1 MIYRASRLLLTITLI
16 LFGYCHPGVMGKL
29 IMDEPK
35 PAKAVEGLIGL
46 FDRFPIVALGE
57 MHWNRTQH
65 DFIVSLIE
73 HPTFPDKVNDIVV
86 EFGSAKYQNMMDK
99 YIAGETV
106 PHMELRQAWR
116 NTTSPT
122 TAWDVPLYERF
133 FATVRAVNQKLPKAK
148 KLRVLLGD
156 PPIDWYAAKS
166 SDDLTPFLAR
176 DDHFASVIEKEVL
189 GKGRK
194 ALLIAGVFHLYRCCP
209 AASAP
214 INVTVQID
222 KLRPGAVFVVMP
234 HHGFDERS
242 DELEARLSSWPKPGI
257 AHVKNTWLGE
267 LDPDV
272 VYPVSKMLIEHRP
285 DGTSGPAKR
294 PYGELKFQDITDAFL
309 YLGPRASLVWDMVP
323 PEVEKDEEYK
333 RELDR
338 RKKLLRKRD

>member
-16 LFGYCHPGVMGKL
+16 LIGYGHPGVMGKL

-35 PAKAVEGLIGL
+35 PTKAVEGIIGL

-106 PHMELRQAWR
+106 PHTELRQAWR
-116 NTTSPT
+116 NTTQPT
-122 TAWDVPLYERF
+122 AVWDVPLYERF
-133 FATVRAVNQKLPKAK
+133 FATVRAVNQKAPKAK

-176 DDHFASVIEKEVL
+176 DDHFARVIEKEVL
-189 GKGRK
+189 SKGRK

-209 AASAP
+209 ATSNP
-214 INVTVQID
+214 SNVTLQID

-234 HHGFDERS
+234 HDGFDERS

-257 AHVKNTWLGE
+257 AQVKNTWLGE

-272 VYPVSKMLIEHRP
+272 VYPLWKMLIEHRP
-285 DGTSGPAKR
+285 DGTHVPAKR

-309 YLGPRASLVWDMVP
+309 YLGPKASLVWDSVP
-323 PEVEKDEEYK
+323 PKVEQDEEYK

-338 RKKLLRKRD
+338 RNKLLRKRD

>member
-1 MIYRASRLLLTITLI
+1 MICRASRLLLTSTLI
-16 LFGYCHPGVMGKL
+16 LIGYGHPGVMGKL
-29 IMDEPK
+29 ITDEPK
-35 PAKAVEGLIGL
+35 PTKAVEGLIEL

-57 MHWNRTQH
+57 MLWNRTQH

-106 PHMELRQAWR
+106 PHTELRQAWR
-116 NTTSPT
+116 NTTQPT
-122 TAWDVPLYERF
+122 TVWDVPLYERF
-133 FATVRAVNQKLPKAK
+133 FATVRAVNQKLPKPK
-148 KLRVLLGD
+148 KLRILLGD

-222 KLRPGAVFVVMP
+222 KLRPGAVFVVVP
-234 HHGFDERS
+234 HDGFDERR

-257 AHVKNTWLGE
+257 AQVKNTWLGE

-272 VYPVSKMLIEHRP
+272 VYPISKMIIEHRP

-309 YLGPRASLVWDMVP
+309 YLGPPASLVWDSVP
-323 PEVEKDEEYK
+323 PKVEQDEEYK

-338 RKKLLRKRD
+338 RNKLLRKRN